1 MAEKGKIICFILKID
16 VCERFRLNYSLSII
30 VEYLKMNHKGIRFK
44 SFTMIFIQFKMSI
57 CTEKWKMLANFCN
70 RISCGGF
77 TLKRMKYVFLC
88 LGKSWINK
96 PKMLML
102 FFFQGRTEIQTKQ
115 QRNQSELLVLSG
127 HWPAEGRRWGRWGRP
142 FFFLPVDSF
151 WICSMIFFFCSL
163 VHSFGFPI
171 KAHARW
177 NHRNIFF
184 RPSGVGGQ
192 PVAGLGGRGADGSFF
207 FGRTWWPTVTFLFFF
222 FTEFAL
228 IGSFYR
234 GLLSWNWAGVGWYF
248 YQVFTYFFVRL
259 ISWAGAYCF

>member
-142 FFFLPVDSF
+142 FFFCPSIPSGFVL
-151 WICSMIFFFCSL
+151 WFFFSVRWFTRSVFQL
-163 VHSFGFPI
+163 RHTLAGTTETFFFVHQVS
-171 KAHARW
+171 AASRW
-177 NHRNIFF
+177 
-184 RPSGVGGQ
+184 SGWGG
-192 PVAGLGGRGADGSFF
+192 GGRTAHFSSVGPDGRRSLFFSFF
-207 FGRTWWPTVTFLFFF
+207 LP
-222 FTEFAL
+222 
-228 IGSFYR
+228 S
-234 GLLSWNWAGVGWYF
+234 SP
-248 YQVFTYFFVRL
+248 
-259 ISWAGAYCF
+259 